1 MITGQSNR
9 FSASVAMPDMTCT
22 NHPEA
27 EGSIVRCSR
36 CLRPFCGDCLIRL
49 NGRPFCGDCKVEQV
63 MDVHSGV
70 SDTQLELATIGRRWA
85 ALIID
90 RIILFTPLIA
100 LVIVGSVMTDTSKN
114 NDFPAAILLLIGL
127 WVIAALLYEPLL
139 LTRSGQT
146 WGKQAVGVRVVR
158 NDGTPISAG
167 QAWGRSLGRLA
178 IMMVSSLIDYLPAFF
193 TKEKQTV
200 HDMMAGTRVIRT
212 I

>member
-1 MITGQSNR
+1 
-9 FSASVAMPDMTCT
+9 MPEMTCT

-27 EGSIVRCSR
+27 DGSIVRCAR
-36 CLRPFCGDCLIRL
+36 CLRPYCSDCLVRL

-63 MDVHSGV
+63 MDTHSGV
-70 SDTQLELATIGRRWA
+70 DLTQLELATIGRRWA

-90 RIILFTPLIA
+90 RIILFTPLIV
-100 LVIVGSVMTDTSKN
+100 LVVIGAVMADGKN
-114 NDFPAAILLLIGL
+114 DEFPAVLGFLIFL
-127 WVIAALLYEPLL
+127 WVVAALLYEPLL
-139 LTRSGQT
+139 LTRNGQT
-146 WGKQAVGVRVVR
+146 WGKQALGVKVVR

-178 IMMVSSLIDYLPAFF
+178 IMMVSSLIDYLPALF